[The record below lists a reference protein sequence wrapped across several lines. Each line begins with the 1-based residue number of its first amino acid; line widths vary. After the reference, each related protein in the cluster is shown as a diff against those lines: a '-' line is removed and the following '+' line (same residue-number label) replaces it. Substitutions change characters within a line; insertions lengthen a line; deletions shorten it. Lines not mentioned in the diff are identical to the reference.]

1 MNFNTYDYFCNIDLW
16 LFLHFPLQKIST
28 VMPLLCSRLNWLII
42 LRPNHVTAYRKLPRS
57 DNPIFAYVLR
67 FLLWAWQLDSACNT
81 VRYFTMSNLTLPHC
95 RRTLRTTHFYALLS
109 IDPYIRSF
117 VRRSRHSHHI
127 HFIDPRPIGY
137 TIHLWTAFV
146 LLSQITVSL
155 SRLHRAFDKI
165 GFPIMPIGV
174 SGEAFRGVT
183 PSFHFSDYQ
192 FYETDCINSFLF
204 YTLYISTSRLTFSVR
219 NVSHAHKTIDLI
231 TSCLR
236 CSAKQLSDRST

>member
-1 MNFNTYDYFCNIDLW
+1 MRNFSSRICRTAQFSADMRRFW
-16 LFLHFPLQKIST
+16 RF
-28 VMPLLCSRLNWLII
+28 RLNDL
-42 LRPNHVTAYRKLPRS
+42 LRVLLWFPPYA
-57 DNPIFAYVLR
+57 LR

-109 IDPYIRSF
+109 LDPYIRRL
-117 VRRSRHSHHI
+117 VRRYRHSHHI

-146 LLSQITVSL
+146 PLARITVSL

-165 GFPIMPIGV
+165 GFPKMPIGV

-183 PSFHFSDYQ
+183 PSFHLSDYQ
-192 FYETDCINSFLF
+192 FS
-204 YTLYISTSRLTFSVR
+204 
-219 NVSHAHKTIDLI
+219 
-231 TSCLR
+231 
-236 CSAKQLSDRST
+236 